1 MIEEIKKFLQELEE
15 SKVFKEFKE
24 NNQLAYNSS
33 ICKIQ
38 NNLQID
44 FYDPNKDM
52 ITSFTKKDNEI
63 ILQESEVFRKEKIKI
78 PELKIN
84 KVKITLE
91 EIEKTISEKYQEI
104 PTKKIFILQQTE
116 FPIWNIT
123 YLTQSLNIL
132 NVKIN
137 AESGEIIEEKIESA
151 LNFQKK

>member
-15 SKVFKEFKE
+15 SKVFKKFKK
-24 NNQLAYNSS
+24 NNPIAYNSS
-33 ICKIQ
+33 VSKIQ
-38 NNLQID
+38 NQLQID
-44 FYDPNKDM
+44 FYDPNEDK

-63 ILQESEVFRKEKIKI
+63 VMQKSEIFRKEKIKI
-78 PELKIN
+78 PELKIS

-91 EIEKTISEKYQEI
+91 EIEKIISEKYQEI

-132 NVKIN
+132 NIKIN
-137 AESGEIIEEKIESA
+137 AESGEIIEEKMESA

>member
-15 SKVFKEFKE
+15 SKVFQEFKK
-24 NNQLAYNSS
+24 NNPIAYNSS
-33 ICKIQ
+33 VSKIQ
-38 NNLQID
+38 NQLQID
-44 FYDPNKDM
+44 FYDPNEDK

-63 ILQESEVFRKEKIKI
+63 VMQKSEIFRKEKIKI
-78 PELKIN
+78 PELKIS
-84 KVKITLE
+84 KVKITSE
-91 EIEKTISEKYQEI
+91 EIEKIISEKYQEI

-132 NVKIN
+132 NIKIN
-137 AESGEIIEEKIESA
+137 AESGEIIEEKMESA